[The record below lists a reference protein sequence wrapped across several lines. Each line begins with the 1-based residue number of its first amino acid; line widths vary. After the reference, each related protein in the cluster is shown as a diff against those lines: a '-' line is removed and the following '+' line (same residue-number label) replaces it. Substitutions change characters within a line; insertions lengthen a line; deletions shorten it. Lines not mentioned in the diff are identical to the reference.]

1 MFYGY
6 VFLFYEW
13 EGRKKMAEGIRLTEE
28 QIEDLAR
35 PLVRLV
41 KEFYKDP
48 KNVAAFEAWKAEKEK
63 KEKKE
68 KKECTA

>member
-1 MFYGY
+1 
-6 VFLFYEW
+6 
-13 EGRKKMAEGIRLTEE
+13 MAEGICLTEE
-28 QIEDLAR
+28 QIEDLVR

-48 KNVAAFEAWKAEKEK
+48 KNVAAFEAWKTEME
-63 KEKKE
+63 KE

>member
-1 MFYGY
+1 
-6 VFLFYEW
+6 
-13 EGRKKMAEGIRLTEE
+13 MAEGIRLTEE

-48 KNVAAFEAWKAEKEK
+48 KNVAAFETWKAEKDK